1 LRGDAM
7 TKIGIITDI
16 HNNVIALDSM
26 LKIFKNEKCDEI
38 ICCGDI
44 IGIGP
49 FPEETVI
56 KVKSIKK
63 LRCVLGNHET
73 YLLNGLKAPYPDCM
87 VEEEAMHHL
96 WEHSQLSEVSKEF
109 IRQLP
114 YKLYFEKDGF
124 KIAVRHYC
132 LDDNNQYI
140 NYIQK
145 PTADD
150 CDSMFADVNA
160 DIVIY
165 GHNHETL
172 VSKGKEKFY
181 INCGSLGCPHKF
193 EGLAKG
199 GILSLQNRKFEYH
212 SVSTTYDLQVVADKA
227 DDINYPA
234 KDIIKHIF
242 YGVNK

>member
-1 LRGDAM
+1 M
-7 TKIGIITDI
+7 IKIGIMTDI
-16 HNNVIALDSM
+16 HNNIIALNSI
-26 LKIFKNEKCDEI
+26 LKVFKNEKCDEI

-49 FPEETVI
+49 FPEETVL
-56 KVKSIKK
+56 KVKSIKN

-73 YLLNGLKAPYPDCM
+73 YLCNGLKDLYPNFMDK
-87 VEEEAMHHL
+87 EEVMYHL
-96 WEHSQLSEVSKEF
+96 WEHSQLSEDSKEF

-114 YKLYFEKDGF
+114 YKLYLEKGGLR
-124 KIAVRHYC
+124 IAVMHYC

-140 NYIQK
+140 NYTQK

-150 CDSMFADVNA
+150 CDLMFANVDA
-160 DIVIY
+160 DIIIY

-172 VSKGKEKFY
+172 VNKGKEKFY

-199 GILSLQNRKFEYH
+199 GILSLQDGKFEYH
-212 SVSTTYDLQVVADKA
+212 SVGATYDLQAVADKA

-242 YGVNK
+242 YGIV